1 MAPVDPSP
9 SCEWPLLHGLGDCR
23 SPDDPNRPGFAASAA
38 AKERSRVAEG
48 RSRADGGASQRAMD
62 DLHGREGERAGSIGG

>member
-1 MAPVDPSP
+1 MAT
-9 SCEWPLLHGLGDCR
+9 
-23 SPDDPNRPGFAASAA
+23 FTA

-48 RSRADGGASQRAMD
+48 RSRADGGASQPGWD